1 MNLGMGPK
9 PKKKQPEGCRRT
21 PSGCQF
27 SETFDEQETRYR
39 EERLHYWRHEFP
51 EPLDEAECTTIVD
64 LEQIDSIS
72 ARLAVYAQA
81 ATPEKVRMLLNGLRH
96 VERLYVDAVVEG
108 VYAAIALWDGPWEGA
123 Q

>member
-9 PKKKQPEGCRRT
+9 PKKKQPELWRIT
-21 PSGCQF
+21 PWGA
-27 SETFDEQETRYR
+27 FDEQETRYR

-51 EPLDEAECTTIVD
+51 EPLGEAECTTIVD

-72 ARLAVYAQA
+72 VRLAVYADGDD
-81 ATPEKVRMLLNGLRH
+81 PEKVRMLLNLLRH
-96 VERLYVDAVVEG
+96 VERLYVDAAVEES
-108 VYAAIALWDGPWEGA
+108 WEGA